1 LERLIGERLPW
12 LSIVDSSVT
21 LGVAERM
28 GWLLGEGGRCTGE
41 VIVIRPED

>member
-1 LERLIGERLPW
+1 
-12 LSIVDSSVT
+12 VDSSVT
-21 LGVAERM
+21 LGVAERV